1 MRYLLLIIVIFFVI
15 LFQANTYAQKAP
27 IVNISCN
34 SSEEVNE
41 SKIYNLEF
49 NNISYALNR
58 NSNEKSSVKFNGEQS
73 FIKVNKNINS
83 TNLPKLTILFWAKP
97 DSDSKRMT
105 VFSHD
110 DGGFDRSMAIDSRA
124 GGGWKW
130 TAYCAKPMGSGRVKS
145 DKWTFVAVTFD
156 HSKNEILM
164 CVDGK
169 FYKDNGRA
177 GNGLNFFH
185 FGNNPSFGE
194 PYYGLLDDIRI
205 YDNALSEEELLAI
218 FKSDGGVIDN
228 SEQYFYSEQ
237 SENADVVVRVGDV
250 DNLGFGWTKGF
261 DPFCGKNTLV
271 HAFPWK
277 VDLNDHPGTDRIMAV
292 SSYKTGRCDGYVSS
306 TKRPAN
312 NPIEIVMQYPAPTV
326 KIERVVL
333 QMMLD
338 DFQASVWGTSFQFHL
353 NGKRLSYIEEI
364 INNLRQTG
372 PIGKLTQVGF
382 LPKDNKLFEAGNV
395 RIKIDDPITGA
406 GDGFAIDFV
415 QLLINPK
422 GEYRCIGNI
431 TGTVKDEKG
440 KVLEN
445 VLVSANGLKESLTSN
460 DGSFTLSS
468 IPVGIIVVSAK
479 KETYSTASVNFE
491 LQREENKLIELVLKK
506 KAKESENYLSKE
518 LKEKGYINLYGIY
531 FDSNK
536 DVPKS
541 ESQSTLTELANFLK
555 NNTDIKIEIIG
566 HTDSDGNE
574 KHNLDLSKR
583 RAQSIISWLKENGVN
598 MANIKAKGLGESSPV
613 ANNKTESGKA
623 LNRRVELRIIE

>member
-1 MRYLLLIIVIFFVI
+1 MRYLLLIIAIFFVI

-27 IVNISCN
+27 IVNITCN
-34 SSEEVNE
+34 NSEEVNE

-49 NNISYALNR
+49 NNISYALDR

-124 GGGWKW
+124 GSGWKW

-250 DNLGFGWTKGF
+250 DNLGFGWPKGF

-292 SSYKTGRCDGYVSS
+292 SSYKTGRRDGYVSS

-312 NPIEIVMQYPAPTV
+312 NPIDIVMQYPAPTV

-338 DFQASVWGTSFQFHL
+338 DFQAPVWGTSFQFHL

-431 TGTVKDEKG
+431 TGNVKDEKG

-460 DGSFTLSS
+460 DGNFTLSS
-468 IPVGIIVVSAK
+468 VPVGIIVVSAN